1 MNFDYLQILR
11 LAAPETILVLA
22 ALGVLAL
29 DLTGGRGKPLSARME
44 TGARLTIGGCLA
56 ALGWMFAFPAD
67 GGLADG
73 MFVASPLT
81 QWLKSVLL
89 VLTIGTTLVS
99 MTARFTGHVGEYFA
113 LILFATTGMLFIV
126 SSENLLMVFL
136 ALELTSLSLY
146 VLVAFNKAGITS
158 AEAALKYFLFGG
170 MSAAFMLFGLSLI
183 YGASGQIE
191 ITAIRVAIA
200 GRTADSL
207 LLTGLVMTLV
217 GLGFKVAI
225 VPFHL
230 WAPDAYQGA
239 PTPSAALIASGSKV
253 AGFFILA
260 RLLSVSFPDAAGSG
274 DWRGFLPGWMPVLA
288 VCGALSMILGNLAAI
303 RQTSVKRLLGYSAVA
318 HSGYMVLGVMV
329 AGSGWRNE
337 ESLAPL
343 LYYVTTYA
351 LTSVGAF
358 AVVSLV
364 ERETGN
370 DQITSFAGLSRR
382 APVASF
388 AMLIFLLSLAGIP
401 PLAGFFGKFYL
412 FAAAAD
418 SGGRPLGWLW
428 LVILAIA
435 TSAVSLYYYLQV
447 LKQIFVIHPP
457 EDAPD
462 TKLPL
467 PASLALVVV
476 GASVATLVLGCA
488 PRLWLGPIQAA
499 LQARAF

>member
-11 LAAPETILVLA
+11 LAAPETILVLT

-29 DLTGGRGKPLSARME
+29 DLTGGRGKSLPSRMEASARMV
-44 TGARLTIGGCLA
+44 IGGCLA
-56 ALGWMFAFPAD
+56 ALVWMFAFPAYGKLPD
-67 GGLADG
+67 GI
-73 MFVASPLT
+73 FVASPLT

-89 VLTIGTTLVS
+89 VLTVATTLVS
-99 MTARFTGHVGEYFA
+99 VPARFTEHVGEYFA
-113 LILFATTGMLFIV
+113 LLLFATIGMLFIV

-146 VLVAFNKAGITS
+146 VLVAFNKASITS

-183 YGASGQIE
+183 YGAGGQLEIE
-191 ITAIRVAIA
+191 AIRTAIA
-200 GRTADSL
+200 GQTGDSL

-217 GLGFKVAI
+217 GFGFKVAI

-239 PTPSAALIASGSKV
+239 PTPSAALIASGSKL

-260 RLLSVSFPDAAGSG
+260 RLLSVSFPDATGSG
-274 DWRGFLPGWMPVLA
+274 DWRGFVPGWMPVLA
-288 VCGALSMILGNLAAI
+288 VCGSLSMILGNVAAI

-329 AGSGWRNE
+329 AGFGWRAD
-337 ESLAPL
+337 ESLVPL
-343 LYYVTTYA
+343 LFYVSTYA

-418 SGGRPLGWLW
+418 SGDRPLGWLW

-435 TSAVSLYYYLQV
+435 TSAVSLYYYLQI
-447 LKQIFVIHPP
+447 LKQIFVINPP
-457 EDAPD
+457 DGTPD

-476 GASVATLVLGCA
+476 GAAGVTLVLGCL
-488 PRLWLGPIQAA
+488 PHLLLGPIQAA
-499 LQARAF
+499 LRAGAF